1 MLLAGAPDA
10 LALPPQTQAPLSQ
23 DHLAQ
28 VQLAQVTI
36 EQRIIIRI
44 PAMQAPDMRKK
55 GRDAA
60 LMAPAPPAP
69 QALLKMRET
78 KGPKCL
84 KLDQLRGAV
93 INPASGVTM
102 VTEKDENFRAHFAK
116 TCLPQSFYSG
126 FYIEPQK
133 DGALCAKRDILHA
146 RNGSSCEI
154 DHFSKLIEE
163 DSDD

>member
-1 MLLAGAPDA
+1 MIVTMLLAGAPGA
-10 LALPPQTQAPLSQ
+10 FALPQQVQAPI
-23 DHLAQ
+23 AET
-28 VQLAQVTI
+28 QLAQVTI

-44 PAMQAPDMRKK
+44 PIMPPAGVRRS

-60 LMAPAPPAP
+60 MVTQAPPAPPA
-69 QALLKMRET
+69 LLKMKEA

-102 VTEKDENFRAHFAK
+102 VTEKEEHFRAHFAK

-154 DHFSKLIEE
+154 DYFSKLIE
-163 DSDD
+163 DDPDD